1 MTKKCKPN
9 RKYLSAKIK
18 PHLIESLNSRSQV
31 QGITRSNLVERAIE
45 WYLSA
50 DCSETTQQ
58 KSA

>member
-1 MTKKCKPN
+1 MTKPSKPN

-18 PHLIESLNSRSQV
+18 PCLVESLNSRSQA

-50 DCSETTQQ
+50 DNLEATQQ